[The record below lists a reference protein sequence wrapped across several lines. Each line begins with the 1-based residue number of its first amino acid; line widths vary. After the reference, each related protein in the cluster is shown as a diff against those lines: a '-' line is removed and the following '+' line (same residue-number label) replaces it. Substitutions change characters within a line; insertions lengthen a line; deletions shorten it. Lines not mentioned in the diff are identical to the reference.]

1 MLFIRANRQLIPYPT
16 VEELAK
22 TLSES
27 YRGDHVSIQF
37 KRKGSDLDA
46 VHFVSVNDNG
56 EVFHSYG
63 TGEAYNFEQL
73 KNIAVISSHD
83 ALFGA
88 ANQ

>member
-37 KRKGSDLDA
+37 NERARIWMRYILCP
-46 VHFVSVNDNG
+46 
-56 EVFHSYG
+56 
-63 TGEAYNFEQL
+63 
-73 KNIAVISSHD
+73 
-83 ALFGA
+83 
-88 ANQ
+88 